1 MTEKSKDNSNSSI
14 EINSKSKNDIKIISL
29 TKIPPSFGNKNKKI
43 KHLLGIKRNSFK
55 KISKRKAKRNNFKIK
70 FSINKQDNF
79 IINKSNNN
87 NNNNFFNNESCI
99 ICFEKISFNDKHFLH
114 CGHCYHCYCINKWI
128 ELGKYECP
136 LCKQDIECNKA
147 LDNSI
152 SLEEDDENEFVFN
165 INDIN
170 FRENEIATNSWNKKD
185 ILFLLIIYLS
195 LLFLYLLNN
204 FAKN

>member
-1 MTEKSKDNSNSSI
+1 MKKSFNYVI
-14 EINSKSKNDIKIISL
+14 L
-29 TKIPPSFGNKNKKI
+29 LFKKY
-43 KHLLGIKRNSFK
+43 SFK
-55 KISKRKAKRNNFKIK
+55 KISKRKTRRNNFKIK

-87 NNNNFFNNESCI
+87 VNNNLNNIESCI

-152 SLEEDDENEFVFN
+152 SLEEDDENELVFN

>member
-1 MTEKSKDNSNSSI
+1 MTEISKVNSNNSI
-14 EINSKSKNDIKIISL
+14 EINTKSKNDIKIISL
-29 TKIPPSFGNKNKKI
+29 PKISLSFGNKNI

-55 KISKRKAKRNNFKIK
+55 KISKRKTRRNNFKIK

-87 NNNNFFNNESCI
+87 VNNNLNNIESCI

>member
-1 MTEKSKDNSNSSI
+1 MTEISKVNSNNSI
-14 EINSKSKNDIKIISL
+14 ETNTKSKNDIKIISL
-29 TKIPPSFGNKNKKI
+29 PKISPSFGNKNI

-55 KISKRKAKRNNFKIK
+55 KISKRKTRRNNFKIK

-87 NNNNFFNNESCI
+87 VNNNLNNIESCI

-204 FAKN
+204 FTKN